1 MKLVSGGSEVT
12 IALYDEGNQSGPTL
26 LFVHGFSQA
35 ALCWCLQRNSD
46 LARNFRIV
54 SVDMRGHGGSTKPSF
69 AGAYDN
75 HTPFAEDLNG
85 VMNFI
90 GDGPVVVVCWSMGGN
105 WICDYIR
112 DYGDKRLA
120 GILLVGATTQ
130 QGTEVTQRFFGA
142 GATDNLEG
150 LFDSD
155 PAINIAAT
163 KAFLRACTAATLPPD
178 EFSDILAYNMMVS
191 HEARWWMLNRISD
204 NNDVLGSL
212 SIPIMQIHG
221 TADAI
226 VYPFASRYTLDHIK
240 HDRKELKLYKDVG
253 HSPFYEAPD
262 RFNSDLRYFANKVFS
277 V

>member
-1 MKLVSGGSEVT
+1 MPFTTRVISPVLRCYLCMVFRRQLYVGVCNAIATLRAIFGLFPLTCGGTADLRNLVS
-12 IALYDEGNQSGPTL
+12 
-26 LFVHGFSQA
+26 
-35 ALCWCLQRNSD
+35 R
-46 LARNFRIV
+46 
-54 SVDMRGHGGSTKPSF
+54 
-69 AGAYDN
+69 GAYDN

-85 VMNFI
+85 VMNLM
-90 GDGPVVVVCWSMGGN
+90 GDGPVVAVCWSMGGN

-163 KAFLRACTAATLPPD
+163 KAFLRACTAAPLPPD

-204 NNDVLGSL
+204 NNDVLASL

-226 VYPFASRYTLDHIK
+226 VYPFAGQYTLDHIK

-253 HSPFYEAPD
+253 HSPFHEDPD